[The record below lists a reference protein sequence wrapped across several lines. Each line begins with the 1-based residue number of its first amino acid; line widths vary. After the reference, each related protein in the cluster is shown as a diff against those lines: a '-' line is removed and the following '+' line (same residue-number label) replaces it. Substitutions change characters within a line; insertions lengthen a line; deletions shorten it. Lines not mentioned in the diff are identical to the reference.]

1 MDAQLPPA
9 PSVAPAAYPLPAQP
23 QPQMPQGM
31 LPRGRPP
38 ADPEVAEA
46 KAQRH
51 QERRRVE
58 AVMPKKALDSKVLI
72 YRMRRGRIV
81 PGAKP
86 VLSVLVSELE
96 EATRDGQQEP
106 EDYLC
111 QRLGEKLNNKDQTGS
126 FQCVTVD
133 RRGGRIS
140 DVPPFEISLVDEGE
154 DLDEDDNDD
163 GQGDEGADGFDPGEP
178 EDYDYRGHHPV
189 PPPLG
194 PPPSPTH
201 IDLAAID
208 DVARRNREEEKN
220 KSSESMTLMLGMFQ
234 AMQAQQAQSA
244 QQTTQMLMAFM
255 QQSQQKSSE
264 SSGTMVAL
272 ITALAPVIAPLLQPK
287 PQDTSTRDLMLPILM
302 KLMEKEKQSNPAEDW
317 MKTLPAMMQEVTR
330 QQMALQG
337 LGAES
342 VVKMQSRMSEAMM
355 TQALS
360 IVKDQGKKP
369 EPEEKESTFGS
380 IAKMAAAVLPSLM
393 GGQQPQAEPG
403 FAEQQV
409 PALPA
414 PAVIQPTPEPEQ
426 APAPR
431 PPRTAKKPTP
441 EAAEEQPKPTPR
453 QRPPQTEESK
463 IRGCMQTIRKL
474 ENGEIPAIKRWDA
487 LTWVRD
493 RAPKRV
499 LEAIVSGSTER
510 VMQEC
515 ASAVLPDQELLTWI
529 SDSEHIEFLTDALG
543 DVKLL
548 VSGPVPPEYMNSKV
562 AALTAY
568 QAKNKPPTIVPTE
581 PQAAAA
587 EPAPAE
593 PATQEVVIP
602 PEMAER
608 PSRGKRAPPEV
619 VAEVVA
625 PEPTGTDVEKKAQE

>member
-1 MDAQLPPA
+1 M
-9 PSVAPAAYPLPAQP
+9 
-23 QPQMPQGM
+23 
-31 LPRGRPP
+31 
-38 ADPEVAEA
+38 
-46 KAQRH
+46 
-51 QERRRVE
+51 
-58 AVMPKKALDSKVLI
+58 
-72 YRMRRGRIV
+72 
-81 PGAKP
+81 
-86 VLSVLVSELE
+86 
-96 EATRDGQQEP
+96 
-106 EDYLC
+106 
-111 QRLGEKLNNKDQTGS
+111 

-133 RRGGRIS
+133 RKGQRIT
-140 DVPPFEISLVDEGE
+140 DVPPFEISL
-154 DLDEDDNDD
+154 LDD
-163 GQGDEGADGFDPGEP
+163 GDEAEGDEGDDQGDDGPEDFDPGEP
-178 EDYDYRGHHPV
+178 EDYDYQGHHPV

-208 DVARRNREEEKN
+208 DVARRNREEEKH
-220 KSSESMTLMLGMFQ
+220 KSNESMTLMMGMFQ

-255 QQSQQKSSE
+255 QQAQQKSSE

-302 KLMEKEKQSNPAEDW
+302 KLMEKKEETNPANEW

-330 QQMALQG
+330 QQMSLQG

-369 EPEEKESTFGS
+369 EPEEKESSFGS
-380 IAKMAAAVLPSLM
+380 IAKIAAAVLPSLM
-393 GGQQPQAEPG
+393 GGQQQQPQQAEPG
-403 FAEQQV
+403 FADQQV

-414 PAVIQPTPEPEQ
+414 PAVIAPTAEPEQ
-426 APAPR
+426 APR
-431 PPRTAKKPTP
+431 PPRTTKKPVP

-453 QRPPQTEESK
+453 QRPPQTEDSK

-474 ENGEIPAIKRWDA
+474 ENGEIPAIKRWEA

-499 LEAIVSGSTER
+499 LAAIVSGSTER

-515 ASAVLPDQELLTWI
+515 AQAVLPDQELLTWI

-548 VSGPVPPEYMNSKV
+548 VSGPVPPEYMNSKI
-562 AALTAY
+562 AALTAH
-568 QAKNKPPTIVPTE
+568 QAKNRPPTADPT
-581 PQAAAA
+581 PAAA
-587 EPAPAE
+587 PAPAAE
-593 PATQEVVIP
+593 APKEAQAVVESSAPTEVVIP

-619 VAEVVA
+619 VAEVVT
-625 PEPTGTDVEKKAQE
+625 PEPAPKAQE